1 MKMKILIEDN
11 GTEVEL
17 EIQEYL
23 HLANVSDELGDSPEL
38 AISQRL
44 VTYELSRIEKLTET
58 NIIINEE
65 DDFALTEEHNNN
77 LIITEESVLISPELP
92 IGTTF
97 EIYTSAEILLDS
109 TETFYKT
116 NDSYVTSNGYIR
128 IIKITNNK
136 WIIA

>member
-1 MKMKILIEDN
+1 MKILIEDN